1 MKQKTL
7 IAFLSILLLVLSINF
22 VCAQTKE
29 PDEEVVQSVREQIQK
44 QVEER
49 VANLLEENKKRGWS
63 GVILKSDNTGFE
75 IENSFANSTREVLI
89 GPDTTII
96 SETRQSLD
104 IEDLVVGKKILAM
117 GYLNGENIL
126 LGKRILVIEEDDS
139 QRNRFPAF
147 GTLSD
152 KSLNEKIITVVSEK
166 GKDDIHQLTINS
178 KSIIET
184 LDKEKVVY
192 DDLVSGSKVALV
204 YENDEDEKIV
214 LSMKILKENNQSEP
228 SPSPSEKE

>member
-7 IAFLSILLLVLSINF
+7 ITFLSVLFLSLSINF
-22 VCAQTKE
+22 VYAQTME

-44 QVEER
+44 QVEEK

-75 IENSFANSTREVLI
+75 IKNSFTNSTREVLI
-89 GPDTTII
+89 GPDTTVI

-104 IEDLVVGKKILAM
+104 IEDLTIGKKILAM

-126 LGKRILVIEEDDS
+126 LGKRILVISEDNS
-139 QRNRFPAF
+139 QRNRFPVF

-166 GKDDIHQLTINS
+166 DKDDIHQLTINS

-192 DDLVSGSKVALV
+192 DDLTSGSKVALV
-204 YENDEDEKIV
+204 YESDENEKIV
-214 LSMKILKENNQSEP
+214 LSMKILKENNQPEA
-228 SPSPSEKE
+228 SPVPTEEE